1 MKTDRF
7 FTLILTLCFSAF
19 AHAQATDYVI
29 DETKDSKAFE
39 AADWGWHSI
48 GKDIEAGYANFAIFN
63 STQSISV
70 IRYKAKKHK
79 TDFLHCPAD
88 LRSTTSK
95 AGIGKGAL
103 ASMNGSYFNV
113 KTLYPTT
120 FFKDNGKQVG
130 WTYHKEVPRVNG
142 LVCLKGRKIEVV
154 EAADTSEFYSI
165 AKHYKECL
173 ASGPVLVDNGVRRS
187 YSYEQSFFTYRHPRT
202 MIGIT
207 KDGWIYLVVVDGRFP
222 GQGEGATI
230 AEMAFL
236 AEHFGLYD
244 ALNLDGGGSSA
255 IWNSKDGTLNHPY
268 DNKKFDH
275 EGEREV
281 PNVVLVY

>member
-1 MKTDRF
+1 MKRLIAA
-7 FTLILTLCFSAF
+7 TLALTVAILAN
-19 AHAQATDYVI
+19 AQATDYVI
-29 DETKDSKAFE
+29 DEVQDSKAFE

-48 GKDIEAGYANFAIFN
+48 GKDIEAGYAQFRIFN

-70 IRYKAKKHK
+70 IRYKACKHK

-88 LRSTTSK
+88 LRSTTSQ
-95 AGIGKGAL
+95 AGIGHGAL
-103 ASMNGSYFNV
+103 ASLNGSYFNV

-120 FFKDNGKQVG
+120 YFKDNGKQVG
-130 WTYHKEVPRVNG
+130 WTYSKELPRVNG
-142 LVCLKGRKIEVV
+142 IVCLKGRKLEVV
-154 EAADTSEFYSI
+154 EVSDTTEFYKV
-165 AKHYKECL
+165 ARHRRDAL

-187 YSYEQSFFTYRHPRT
+187 YSFEQSFFTYRHPRT

-255 IWNSKDGTLNHPY
+255 VWNAVDGTLNHPY